1 MRFIICGTM
10 LHPKVE
16 EKLPGASPAAG
27 KYIRNLKNAL
37 EKLGNE
43 VLFCSF
49 VAIPGAKQMYE
60 QLGLDDK
67 DLVYKDKTIV
77 KTVHAFQKKVVGML
91 QKDDVVV
98 FYNVPYFE
106 LGLIKKIKNRGNKAL
121 LILAD
126 HTDSFKEN
134 GGIIRGSIA
143 KLISRDYK
151 KFDYGIALS
160 EYARRFF
167 SRKAK
172 LIVMEGGLDL
182 LEYKNFQPPVKSGK
196 TKYMYA
202 GTLSDVTGVDILL
215 DAIEMWDADDVEFYI
230 SGKGFLEENVRK
242 AADKDHRIK
251 YLGFIPDDEYYKLMQ
266 EMDVFINPRN
276 MDMEQNQNNF
286 PSKVLEYLAT
296 GRIVVS
302 TKFPGWEKFQNVFYF
317 YDNGIEDFIKKLKI
331 AKSLSSNDISE
342 NYVTCREK
350 AIDYDWIKQAKKI
363 VNLIGL

>member
-10 LHPKVE
+10 LHPEVE

-27 KYIRNLKNAL
+27 KYLRNLKKAL
-37 EKLGNE
+37 EGQGNE
-43 VLFCSF
+43 VIFCSY

-60 QLGLDDK
+60 QLGIDDE
-67 DLVYKDKTIV
+67 DLVYKDKMIV
-77 KTVHAFQKKVVGML
+77 KSVRAFHKKILGML
-91 QKDDVVV
+91 QEDEVVV
-98 FYNVPYFE
+98 FYNIPYYE
-106 LGLIKKIKNRGNKAL
+106 LGLISKIKKRGNKAV

-160 EYARRFF
+160 ERAKRFF

-182 LEYKNFQPPVKSGK
+182 SRYNDFQPPVKSGK

-296 GRIVVS
+296 GRSVVS
-302 TKFPGWEKFQNVFYF
+302 TKFPGWEKFQDFFCF
-317 YDNGIEDFIKKLKI
+317 YDGKVADLVYALGFVKEWGTDKILDQFVVNRKKAEDF
-331 AKSLSSNDISE
+331 
-342 NYVTCREK
+342 
-350 AIDYDWIKQAKKI
+350 DWNVQAKKI
-363 VNLIGL
+363 VEFIK